1 MTLSRSAVRLAA
13 ALAAAMVMGVAGLDF
28 FSMRQAYAQA
38 TPGARP
44 AGMRRLTLVVND
56 MEKSLDFYQRIGL
69 VKSSEK
75 AVTDTDGVYG
85 AAELPLTADST
96 RSRVI
101 VLGGADEQSLALLW
115 YDHPA
120 LPSARGNLVGIGIG
134 DVIVGIVVPDI
145 EGAYSRLNQIGT
157 RFPLPPSRY
166 TAADGTPAAGRHLYA
181 YDPDGRMIEVIQLDS
196 RK

>member
-1 MTLSRSAVRLAA
+1 MTLSRPVIRLARV
-13 ALAAAMVMGVAGLDF
+13 LAAVLVIGTMGE
-28 FSMRQAYAQA
+28 AYGQA

-44 AGMRRLTLVVND
+44 AAVRRMTLVVND

-69 VKSSEK
+69 SKSSEK
-75 AVTDTDGVYG
+75 IATAADGVFG

-96 RSRVI
+96 HSRI
-101 VLGGADEQSLALLW
+101 VVMNGNDEQALALLW
-115 YDHPA
+115 YDHPS
-120 LPSARGNLVGIGIG
+120 LPSARGNLLGIGTG

-157 RFPLPPSRY
+157 RFPAPPGRF
-166 TAADGTPAAGRHLYA
+166 TAADGTSQTGRHMYA
-181 YDPDGRMIEVIQLDS
+181 YDPDGRMIEIMQLDS

>member
-1 MTLSRSAVRLAA
+1 MTFSRSAVRLATI
-13 ALAAAMVMGVAGLDF
+13 LAAVVVMGVAGLE
-28 FSMRQAYAQA
+28 QACAQA

-44 AGMRRLTLVVND
+44 AGLRRLTLVVND

-96 RSRVI
+96 RSRVV
-101 VLGGADEQSLALLW
+101 VLNGAEEQSLALLW
-115 YDHPA
+115 YDRPA

-157 RFPLPPSRY
+157 RFPLPPARY
-166 TAADGTPAAGRHLYA
+166 TAADGTPATGRHLYA

>member
-1 MTLSRSAVRLAA
+1 MTFSRSAIRLACVVA
-13 ALAAAMVMGVAGLDF
+13 AVVAMGVAG
-28 FSMRQAYAQA
+28 MEQAQAQA

-44 AGMRRLTLVVND
+44 AGLRRLTLVVND

-69 VKSSEK
+69 VKSAEK
-75 AVTDTDGVYG
+75 TVTDTDGVYG

-96 RSRVI
+96 RSRVV
-101 VLGGADEQSLALLW
+101 VLNGAEEQSLALLW
-115 YDHPA
+115 YDHPS
-120 LPSARGNLVGIGIG
+120 LPSARGNLVGIGVG

-157 RFPLPPSRY
+157 RFPLPPARFN
-166 TAADGTPAAGRHLYA
+166 AADGTAASGRHLYA
-181 YDPDGRMIEVIQLDS
+181 YDPDGRMIEILQLDS